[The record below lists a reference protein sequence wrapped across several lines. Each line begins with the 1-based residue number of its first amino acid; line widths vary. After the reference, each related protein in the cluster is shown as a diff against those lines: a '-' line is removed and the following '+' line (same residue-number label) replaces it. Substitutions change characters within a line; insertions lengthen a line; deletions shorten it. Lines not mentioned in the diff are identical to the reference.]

1 MSFSRT
7 KVHLIHLEIE
17 NVVREVETADEM
29 LLRHAPW
36 SDRSTTTI
44 LNKGGLREGPCAIVT
59 LSCLPFHFREDLA
72 VSDGVR
78 RQAWVQ

>member
-1 MSFSRT
+1 M
-7 KVHLIHLEIE
+7 HLIHLEIE

-44 LNKGGLREGPCAIVT
+44 LNKGGLRGPLCYRDSILLALSLSGRSRSVRWCA
-59 LSCLPFHFREDLA
+59 S
-72 VSDGVR
+72 SGVGTVGIS
-78 RQAWVQ
+78 AFPG